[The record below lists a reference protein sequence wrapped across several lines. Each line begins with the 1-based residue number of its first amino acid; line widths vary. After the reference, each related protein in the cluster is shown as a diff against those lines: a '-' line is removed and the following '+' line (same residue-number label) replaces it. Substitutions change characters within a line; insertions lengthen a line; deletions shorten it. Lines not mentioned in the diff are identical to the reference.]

1 MGRRTLRAV
10 TATPWPDHLLTLEEW
25 DALPEEMHR
34 RCELAEGVLVM
45 VPPPA
50 ALHQL
55 AMQQLATELND
66 QLPKELT
73 ALPHVEVVVDAR
85 HPVTVRIPDVVVTSS
100 KLVQENP
107 PRFDPAD
114 VLLAVEIVSPGTGRR
129 DRVTKFAEY
138 ADAGIPRYWIID
150 LTEPSTLTAYI
161 LVDGDYEIVA
171 ETTDAVTLSEPAPVT
186 VDVRTL
192 TSRR

>member
-1 MGRRTLRAV
+1 
-10 TATPWPDHLLTLEEW
+10 LTLEEW
-25 DALPEEMHR
+25 DALPEDENWQ
-34 RCELAEGVLVM
+34 CELAEGVLTM

-55 AMQQLATELND
+55 AMQQLATEIND
-66 QLPKELT
+66 QLRKELI
-73 ALPHVEVVVDAR
+73 ALPHVEVVVDAQ

-114 VLLAVEIVSPGTGRR
+114 VLLVVEIVSPGTGRR

-138 ADAGIPRYWIID
+138 ADAGIPNYWIID
-150 LTEPSTLTAYI
+150 LDEPATLTAYI

-171 ETTDAVTLSEPAPVT
+171 DATDAVSLSEPAPVT

>member
-1 MGRRTLRAV
+1 V
-10 TATPWPDHLLTLEEW
+10 STAPWPDHLLTLEEW
-25 DALPEEMHR
+25 DALPEDAHWH
-34 RCELAEGVLVM
+34 CELAEGVLTM

-55 AMQQLATELND
+55 AMHQLATELND
-66 QLPKELT
+66 QLPKDLV
-73 ALPHVEVVVDAR
+73 ALPHVEVMVDGR
-85 HPVTVRIPDVVVTSS
+85 HPVTVRIPDVVVVSS
-100 KLVQENP
+100 KLLRENP

-114 VLLAVEIVSPGTGRR
+114 VLLVVEIVSPGTGRR

-138 ADAGIPRYWIID
+138 ADAGIPNYWIIELD
-150 LTEPSTLTAYI
+150 RPNTVTAYV

-171 ETTDAVTLSEPAPVT
+171 QTTEPVQLSQPTPVT

-192 TSRR
+192 TTRR